1 MPKVLI
7 VDNDRTT
14 VSLLKILFEL
24 DGYSVHIAGNPE
36 MVLEEVRQEA
46 PDVVLM
52 DVFLSGG
59 DGLELL
65 RRMRREPDLA
75 HVPVLMTSGMDLTD
89 ECLTAGAQG
98 FLVKPYA
105 PEQLTEA
112 LQAILNSKGKG
123 TE

>member
-14 VSLLKILFEL
+14 VSLLKMLFEL
-24 DGYSVHIAGNPE
+24 DGYTVHVAGNPE
-36 MVLEEVRQEA
+36 VVLDEVRQEA

-75 HVPVLMTSGMDLTD
+75 GVPVLMTSGMDLTD
-89 ECLTAGAQG
+89 ECFAAGAQG

-112 LQAILNSKGKG
+112 LQGILSSKGKG

>member
-14 VSLLKILFEL
+14 VSLLKMLFEL
-24 DGYSVHIAGNPE
+24 DGYTVHVAENPE
-36 MVLEEVRQEA
+36 VVLDEVRQA
-46 PDVVLM
+46 MPDVVLM
-52 DVFLSGG
+52 DVFLTGG

-75 HVPVLMTSGMDLTD
+75 GVPVLMTSGMDLTD
-89 ECLTAGAQG
+89 ACLAAGAQG

>member
-1 MPKVLI
+1 MPKVFI

-24 DGYSVHIAGNPE
+24 DGYTVQIAGNPGA
-36 MVLEEVRQEA
+36 VLDEVRQTA

-65 RRMRREPDLA
+65 RGMRREPDLA
-75 HVPVLMTSGMDLTD
+75 GVPVLMTSGMDLTD

-98 FLVKPYA
+98 FLLKPYA

-112 LQAILNSKGKG
+112 LQKIMNSKGKG
-123 TE
+123 TV

>member
-14 VSLLKILFEL
+14 VSLLKMLFEL
-24 DGYSVHIAGNPE
+24 DGYAVHVAGNPE
-36 MVLEEVRQEA
+36 VVLDEVRQEA

-75 HVPVLMTSGMDLTD
+75 GVPVLMTSGMDLTD
-89 ECLTAGAQG
+89 ECFAAGAQG

-112 LQAILNSKGKG
+112 LQGILSSKGKG

>member
-24 DGYSVHIAGNPE
+24 DGYTVHIAGDPDL
-36 MVLEEVRQEA
+36 VLDEVRQTA
-46 PDVVLM
+46 PDIVLM

-65 RRMRREPDLA
+65 KRMRHDPDLA
-75 HVPVLMTSGMDLTD
+75 GVPVLMTSGMDLTD
-89 ECLTAGAQG
+89 ECLAAGAQG

>member
-24 DGYSVHIAGNPE
+24 DGYSVHIAGTPE
-36 MVLEEVRQEA
+36 KVLEEVRQEA

-65 RRMRREPDLA
+65 RGMRREPDLA
-75 HVPVLMTSGMDLTD
+75 RVPVLMTSGMDLTD
-89 ECLTAGAQG
+89 ECFAAGAQG

-112 LQAILNSKGKG
+112 LQGILSSKGKG

>member
-1 MPKVLI
+1 MSKVLI

-24 DGYSVHIAGNPE
+24 DGYTVQIAGNPDV
-36 MVLEEVRQEA
+36 VLDEVRQAA
-46 PDVVLM
+46 PDVVMM

-65 RRMRREPDLA
+65 RRMRGEPDLA
-75 HVPVLMTSGMDLTD
+75 SVPVLMTSGMDLTD

-98 FLVKPYA
+98 FLLKPYA
-105 PEQLTEA
+105 PEQLTEV
-112 LQAILNSKGKG
+112 LQKILNPKGKG
-123 TE
+123 TV

>member
-24 DGYSVHIAGNPE
+24 DGYSVHIAGTPE
-36 MVLEEVRQEA
+36 MVLEDVRQEA

-65 RRMRREPDLA
+65 RGMRREPDLA
-75 HVPVLMTSGMDLTD
+75 RVPVLMTSGMDLTD
-89 ECLTAGAQG
+89 ECITAGAQG

>member
-24 DGYSVHIAGNPE
+24 DGYTVHIAANPD
-36 MVLEEVRQEA
+36 MVLDDVRREA

-75 HVPVLMTSGMDLTD
+75 GVSVLMTSGMDLTD
-89 ECLTAGAQG
+89 ECLAAGAGG
-98 FLVKPYA
+98 FLLKPYA
-105 PEQLTEA
+105 PEQLAEA
-112 LQAILNSKGKG
+112 LQEIMNSKGKG